1 MRCKWLYLFFL
12 ILGFA
17 LDASYSLPASPPKES
32 DNSDRRSGSDQ
43 SEHFKNW
50 LEEDVKYIISEEEKK
65 VFKDLQNDEEREKF
79 VEQFWMRRDPDP
91 RSYINSFKEEHY
103 RRISYA
109 NDHFTSG
116 IPGWKTDRGRIYIMY
131 GQPDNIDSH
140 PTGGAYNRPYW
151 EGGGTTTTYPFE
163 TWWYRHI
170 EGIGSDIEI
179 EFVDPSMTGE
189 YRMAMTP
196 EEKDALIHVPNAG
209 LTWAEEMGLSKKE
222 DRPYF
227 NAGSSDQYSMM
238 RAKDQ
243 PFTRMEQFFNLQRPP
258 KIKFEDLKSVV
269 TTRIT
274 YNTLPFSVRTD
285 LIKLSSEKVLV
296 PVTLEVSNTDVEFKK
311 QMEINRATV
320 NVYGIVTNLTGRIM
334 AEFEDTI
341 VADFLDEH
349 FQAAK
354 NRRSEYQKI
363 VALPPGQR
371 YKLDLVVEDINS
383 KNVGTLSLGINV
395 PKYDGESLQSS
406 TIILANSINQAP
418 MSSNHLDQFVIG
430 DLKVLPNVKSE
441 YRVGDNL
448 VPYIQIYNVAIDQ
461 TTNEPSL
468 DVTFRIK
475 KDGKIVEEFQDTAGN
490 SIQLFSGER
499 VVILGKIPLISI
511 DPGKYSLEIAV
522 QDNITRRSIVTSA
535 DFKVRE
541 LVQTTIAAAP

>member
-116 IPGWKTDRGRIYIMY
+116 IPGWRTDRGRIYIMY

-140 PTGGAYNRPYW
+140 PSGGAYNRPYW